1 MLSVCIITKNEEH
14 NLARCLKSFQNT
26 GFELIVADTGS
37 TDQTKKIAAE
47 YTENIYDFP
56 WCDDFSAAKNFAV
69 SKAAYPYVMVID
81 SDEFLQQIDMPE
93 LEKLIAAHTGEVGR
107 IQRIN
112 IISGKDG
119 KQENK
124 EWINRIFSKEKFH
137 YTGRIHEQV
146 TAYDEK
152 EYLTY
157 KAPIVIGHTG
167 YDLPQAEKKKK
178 ALRNIRLLEQELKS
192 LGWDANAHADEL
204 EQNIKHSKSQKT
216 MPAQNIADLKK
227 MEQIP
232 YLLYQLGKSYYMAE
246 DYNEACFWFA
256 HGLGY
261 DLEPKLEYVI
271 DMVETYGYAL
281 INSGRAEEALFF
293 ENIYE
298 EFGDSADFQ
307 FLMGLI
313 YMNNAMFDAAV
324 GEFLKAVKHRDCR
337 MAGVNSYAAYYN
349 VGVIN

>member
-14 NLARCLKSFQNT
+14 NIERCLKSFQNT

-37 TDQTKKIAAE
+37 SDQTKKIAAE
-47 YTENIYDFP
+47 YTDHIYDFP

-81 SDEFLQQIDMPE
+81 SDEYLQKIDMPE

-157 KAPIVIGHTG
+157 KAPVVIGHTG
-167 YDLPQAEKKKK
+167 YDLPQAERKKK
-178 ALRNIRLLEQELKS
+178 ALRNIHLLEQ
-192 LGWDANAHADEL
+192 
-204 EQNIKHSKSQKT
+204 
-216 MPAQNIADLKK
+216 
-227 MEQIP
+227 
-232 YLLYQLGKSYYMAE
+232 
-246 DYNEACFWFA
+246 
-256 HGLGY
+256 
-261 DLEPKLEYVI
+261 
-271 DMVETYGYAL
+271 
-281 INSGRAEEALFF
+281 
-293 ENIYE
+293 
-298 EFGDSADFQ
+298 
-307 FLMGLI
+307 
-313 YMNNAMFDAAV
+313 
-324 GEFLKAVKHRDCR
+324 
-337 MAGVNSYAAYYN
+337 
-349 VGVIN
+349 